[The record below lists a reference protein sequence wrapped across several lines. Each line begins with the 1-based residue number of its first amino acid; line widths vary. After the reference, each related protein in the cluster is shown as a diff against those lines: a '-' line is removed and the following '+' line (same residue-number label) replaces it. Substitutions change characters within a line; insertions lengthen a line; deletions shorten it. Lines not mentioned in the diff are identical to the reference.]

1 MQSEA
6 PGVARVLLWQ
16 RDLREHLLSP
26 LPRGAHAL
34 ERGPIAESELG
45 ETVVE
50 ELDVDGLAAG
60 GGPRLGGEA
69 VDGRVGVRGRGRE
82 HSARVAGPF
91 VVWVRAR
98 MDRERPPA
106 RLVGRLNAQLD
117 VR

>member
-6 PGVARVLLWQ
+6 PGVTRVLLWQ

-69 VDGRVGVRGRGRE
+69 VDGRVGVRGRGRGRQ
-82 HSARVAGPF
+82 APGRRTPCRAGAPC
-91 VVWVRAR
+91 RAPHG
-98 MDRERPPA
+98 RPPTA
-106 RLVGRLNAQLD
+106 APTATAGS
-117 VR
+117 